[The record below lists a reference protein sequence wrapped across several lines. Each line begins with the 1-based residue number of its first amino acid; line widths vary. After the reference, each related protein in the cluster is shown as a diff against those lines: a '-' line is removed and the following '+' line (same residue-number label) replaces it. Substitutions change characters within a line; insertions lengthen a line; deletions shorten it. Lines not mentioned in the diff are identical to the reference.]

1 MSITF
6 DKLGERDY
14 KGFCDDVKEI
24 FSIAVIETFGQSE
37 DGREIIS
44 ADEVCRTLQDPKCET
59 YAVYADDVKVGG
71 VAIKAD
77 AMTGHSSLELF
88 YIYPEYHSKGLG
100 FQIWQGI
107 ERLYPAT
114 KVWRLVT
121 PYFEKRNIHFYVN
134 KCGFK
139 IVEFFNKAHC
149 DPNYPLTGK
158 DCHDEYFIFEKRI
171 QENTEL

>member
-24 FSIAVIETFGQSE
+24 FSIAAVEAFGPPK
-37 DGREIIS
+37 DGREIIPT
-44 ADEVCRTLQDPKCET
+44 DEVCRILQNIMCEA
-59 YAVYADDVKVGG
+59 YAVYANSVKVGG

-77 AMTGHSSLELF
+77 ALTGHSSLELF
-88 YIYPEYHSKGLG
+88 YVYPEYHSKGLG

-158 DCHDEYFIFEKRI
+158 NSHVEYFIFEKVI
-171 QENTEL
+171 

>member
-1 MSITF
+1 M
-6 DKLGERDY
+6 
-14 KGFCDDVKEI
+14 KEI
-24 FSIAVIETFGQSE
+24 FSIAAVEAFGPPK
-37 DGREIIS
+37 DGREIIPT
-44 ADEVCRTLQDPKCET
+44 DEVCRILQNIMCEA
-59 YAVYADDVKVGG
+59 YAVYANSVKVGG

-77 AMTGHSSLELF
+77 ALTGHSSLELF
-88 YIYPEYHSKGLG
+88 YVYPEYHSKGLG

-121 PYFEKRNIHFYVN
+121 PYFEKRNINFYVT

-158 DCHDEYFIFEKRI
+158 NSHDEYFIFEKVI
-171 QENTEL
+171 

>member
-24 FSIAVIETFGQSE
+24 FSVAVIETFGQPE

-59 YAVYADDVKVGG
+59 YAVYANGVKVGG
-71 VAIKAD
+71 VAVKAD
-77 AMTGHSSLELF
+77 TVTGYNSLELF
-88 YIYPEYHSKGLG
+88 YISPDRQGKGLG
-100 FQIWQGI
+100 LQIWLGV
-107 ERLYPAT
+107 EKMYPGT

-158 DCHDEYFIFEKRI
+158 NSHDEYFIFEKVI
-171 QENTEL
+171 